1 MKIENI
7 AAVIAGE
14 LSVKPK
20 QVSATAELLD
30 GGATVPF
37 IARYRKEVTGEL
49 DETQIRTIEER
60 LTYLRNLV
68 ARQEE
73 IRNKIDG
80 QGKLTPELAA
90 ALEKATK
97 LQELEDIYLP
107 YKEKRRTRATIARE
121 KGLAPL
127 AEMLLTPKA
136 ADENRAVGEIAADYI
151 DEEKGVST
159 TDDAIAGAA
168 DIIAET
174 ISEDSGLRKL
184 LRPLLWQNA
193 VITTAI
199 DEAADDE
206 LKQTFQMYDNYS
218 EPVRTLPSHRVLAIN
233 RGEKKDALKVKL
245 EVNHEEYIQR
255 IIDKFLPSPAIHSE
269 IIKAAAADSY
279 KRLLFPALEREIR
292 GRLTEAAEAQ
302 AINVFGANLR
312 RILLAAPLRGY
323 VVMALDPGYRTGCK
337 MAVVDETG
345 HIIDHGVLYVTHSDA
360 QKKQSGEKVLS
371 LIKKHGITL
380 IAIGNGT
387 ASYETESFVAELIKE
402 NKLTLRYLIVNEAGA
417 SVYSASPLA
426 KEEMPEYDVTI
437 RGAVSLARRVQ
448 DPLAELIKIEPKA
461 IGVGQYQHDVN
472 QKELTR
478 VLDATIESAVNH
490 VGCDLNTASPSL
502 LSHIAGISSTVA
514 KNITKYRNE
523 HGAFRKRRELL
534 KVPRLGEAAFT
545 QCAGFLRIAGGEE
558 PFDNTPIHPESYPL
572 AAAIMEKL
580 NISTEEISDPA
591 QQAFLHTKITLAEPE
606 KLAQSLNAGLPT
618 VRDILDAL
626 VAPGRDVR
634 DDLPKPIT
642 RQSIVKLSDLKVG
655 TIMTGVV
662 QNVTDFGAFVDIG
675 LKKAGLIHISELSR
689 KRVKHPLDVIA
700 VGDIIEVMVTEV
712 DEKRGRIGLSK
723 KRVPESK

>member
-136 ADENRAVGEIAADYI
+136 ADENRALGEIAADYI

-193 VITTAI
+193 VITTSI

-255 IIDKFLPSPAIHSE
+255 IIDKFLPSPAIDSE

-514 KNITKYRNE
+514 KNIIKYRNE

-580 NISTEEISDPA
+580 NISTEEISDPG
-591 QQAFLHTKITLAEPE
+591 QQAFLHTKIKRAEPE

-642 RQSIVKLSDLKVG
+642 RQSIVKLSDLKAG

>member
-20 QVSATAELLD
+20 QVSATVELLD

-73 IRNKIDG
+73 IRSKIDG

-136 ADENRAVGEIAADYI
+136 ADENRALGEIAVDYI

-159 TDDAIAGAA
+159 TDYAIAGAA

-255 IIDKFLPSPAIHSE
+255 IIDKFLPSPAIDSE

-514 KNITKYRNE
+514 KNIIKYRNE

-591 QQAFLHTKITLAEPE
+591 QQAFLHTKIKLAEPE

>member
-49 DETQIRTIEER
+49 DETQIRTIGER

-193 VITTAI
+193 VITTSI

-255 IIDKFLPSPAIHSE
+255 IIDKFLPSPAIDSE

-345 HIIDHGVLYVTHSDA
+345 QIIDHGVLYVTHSDA

-387 ASYETESFVAELIKE
+387 ASYETESFVAKLIKE

-534 KVPRLGEAAFT
+534 KVPRLGEATFT

-580 NISTEEISDPA
+580 NISTEEISDPG
-591 QQAFLHTKITLAEPE
+591 QQAFLHSKIKRAEPE

-642 RQSIVKLSDLKVG
+642 RQSIVKLSDLKAG

>member
-7 AAVIAGE
+7 AAVIAAE
-14 LSVKPK
+14 LAVKPK
-20 QVSATAELLD
+20 QVSAAAELLD

-73 IRNKIDG
+73 IRTKIDG

-127 AEMLLTPKA
+127 AEMLLAPKA
-136 ADENRAVGEIAADYI
+136 SDEHRNIAEIAADFI
-151 DEEKGVST
+151 SEENGVAT
-159 TDDAIAGAA
+159 AEDALAGAG

-193 VITTAI
+193 ILSTAI
-199 DEAADDE
+199 EEDADDE

-245 EVNHEEYIQR
+245 EVNSEEYIQR
-255 IIDKFLPSPAIHSE
+255 IIDRFLPQPALDGDSIR
-269 IIKAAAADSY
+269 AAAADSY

-292 GRLTEAAEAQ
+292 SRLTEAAEAQ

-345 HIIDHGVLYVTHSDA
+345 RIVDHGVLYVTHSDA
-360 QKKQSGEKVLS
+360 QKKQSGDKVLS

-387 ASYETESFVAELIKE
+387 ASYETESFVAELIRD
-402 NKLTLRYLIVNEAGA
+402 NKLSLRYLIVNEAGA

-514 KNITKYRNE
+514 KNIKKYRDE
-523 HGAFRKRRELL
+523 HGAFKKRRELL

-545 QCAGFLRIAGGEE
+545 QCAGFLRIACGEE

-572 AAAIMEKL
+572 AAAIMDKL
-580 NISTEEISDPA
+580 NISPEEVSDPA
-591 QQAFLHTKITLAEPE
+591 QQVFLHTKIKLADPE

-626 VAPGRDVR
+626 AAPGRDVR

-642 RQSIVKLSDLKVG
+642 RQSLVKLSDLKAG

-675 LKKAGLIHISELSR
+675 LKKAGLIHISELAK

-723 KRVPESK
+723 KRVPEAK

>member
-14 LSVKPK
+14 LRVKPK

-255 IIDKFLPSPAIHSE
+255 IIDKFLPSPAIDSE

-514 KNITKYRNE
+514 KNIIKYRNE

-558 PFDNTPIHPESYPL
+558 PFDHTPIHPESYPL

-580 NISTEEISDPA
+580 NISTEEISDPG
-591 QQAFLHTKITLAEPE
+591 QQAFLHTKIKRAEPE

-642 RQSIVKLSDLKVG
+642 RQSIVKLSDLKAG

-712 DEKRGRIGLSK
+712 DEKRSRIGLSK

>member
-73 IRNKIDG
+73 IRSKIDG

-255 IIDKFLPSPAIHSE
+255 IIDKFLPSPAIDSE

-312 RILLAAPLRGY
+312 RIILAAPLRGY

-345 HIIDHGVLYVTHSDA
+345 HITDHGVLYVTHSDA

-514 KNITKYRNE
+514 KNIIKYRNE

-580 NISTEEISDPA
+580 NISTEEISDPG
-591 QQAFLHTKITLAEPE
+591 QQAFLHTKIKRAEPE

-642 RQSIVKLSDLKVG
+642 RQSIVKLSDLKAG

-700 VGDIIEVMVTEV
+700 VGDIIEVIVTEV

>member
-1 MKIENI
+1 
-7 AAVIAGE
+7 
-14 LSVKPK
+14 
-20 QVSATAELLD
+20 
-30 GGATVPF
+30 
-37 IARYRKEVTGEL
+37 
-49 DETQIRTIEER
+49 
-60 LTYLRNLV
+60 
-68 ARQEE
+68 
-73 IRNKIDG
+73 
-80 QGKLTPELAA
+80 
-90 ALEKATK
+90 
-97 LQELEDIYLP
+97 
-107 YKEKRRTRATIARE
+107 
-121 KGLAPL
+121 
-127 AEMLLTPKA
+127 
-136 ADENRAVGEIAADYI
+136 
-151 DEEKGVST
+151 
-159 TDDAIAGAA
+159 
-168 DIIAET
+168 
-174 ISEDSGLRKL
+174 
-184 LRPLLWQNA
+184 
-193 VITTAI
+193 
-199 DEAADDE
+199 
-206 LKQTFQMYDNYS
+206 MYDNYS

-255 IIDKFLPSPAIHSE
+255 IIDKFLPSPAIDSE

-426 KEEMPEYDVTI
+426 KEEMPEYDVPI

-534 KVPRLGEAAFT
+534 KVPRLGEATFT

-580 NISTEEISDPA
+580 NISAEEISDPS
-591 QQAFLHTKITLAEPE
+591 QQAFLHTKIKRAEPE

-642 RQSIVKLSDLKVG
+642 RQSIVKLSDLKAG

-675 LKKAGLIHISELSR
+675 LKKAGLIHISELSK
-689 KRVKHPLDVIA
+689 KRVKHPLDVIS

>member
-7 AAVIAGE
+7 AAVIASE
-14 LSVKPK
+14 LRVKPK

-174 ISEDSGLRKL
+174 ISEDSRLRKL

-199 DEAADDE
+199 DEAAADE

-255 IIDKFLPSPAIHSE
+255 IIDKFLPSPAIDSE

-514 KNITKYRNE
+514 KNIIKYRNE

-534 KVPRLGEAAFT
+534 KVPRLGEATFT

-580 NISTEEISDPA
+580 NISTEEISDPG
-591 QQAFLHTKITLAEPE
+591 QQAFLHTKIKRADPE

-642 RQSIVKLSDLKVG
+642 RQSIVKLSDLKAG

>member
-20 QVSATAELLD
+20 QVSATVELLD

-136 ADENRAVGEIAADYI
+136 ADENKAVGEIAADYI
-151 DEEKGVST
+151 DEEKGVSS

-255 IIDKFLPSPAIHSE
+255 IIDKFLPSPAIDSE

-345 HIIDHGVLYVTHSDA
+345 HIIDHGVLYVTHSDV

-371 LIKKHGITL
+371 LIKKHDITL

-387 ASYETESFVAELIKE
+387 ANYETESFVAELIKE

-534 KVPRLGEAAFT
+534 KVPRLGEATFT

-580 NISTEEISDPA
+580 NISTEEISDPS
-591 QQAFLHTKITLAEPE
+591 QQAFLHTKIKRAEPE

-642 RQSIVKLSDLKVG
+642 RQSIVKLSDLKAG

>member
-7 AAVIAGE
+7 ATVIAGE

-20 QVSATAELLD
+20 QISATAELLD

-255 IIDKFLPSPAIHSE
+255 IIDKFLPSPAIDSE

-292 GRLTEAAEAQ
+292 GRLMEAAEAQ

-514 KNITKYRNE
+514 KNIIKYRNE

-534 KVPRLGEAAFT
+534 KVPRLGEATFT

-580 NISTEEISDPA
+580 NISTEEISDPG
-591 QQAFLHTKITLAEPE
+591 QQAFLHTKIKRAEPE

-642 RQSIVKLSDLKVG
+642 RQSIVKLSDLKAG

>member
-255 IIDKFLPSPAIHSE
+255 IIDKFLPSPAIDSE

-514 KNITKYRNE
+514 KNIIKYRNE

-534 KVPRLGEAAFT
+534 KVPRLGEATFT

-580 NISTEEISDPA
+580 NISTEEISDPG
-591 QQAFLHTKITLAEPE
+591 QQAFLHTKIKRAEPE

-642 RQSIVKLSDLKVG
+642 RQSIVKLSDLKAG

>member
-30 GGATVPF
+30 GGSTVPF

-255 IIDKFLPSPAIHSE
+255 IIDKFLPSPAIDSE

-514 KNITKYRNE
+514 KNIIKYRNE

-534 KVPRLGEAAFT
+534 KVPRLGEATFT
-545 QCAGFLRIAGGEE
+545 QCAGFLRITGGEE

-580 NISTEEISDPA
+580 NISTEEISDPG
-591 QQAFLHTKITLAEPE
+591 QQAFLHTKIKRAEPE

-642 RQSIVKLSDLKVG
+642 RQSIVKLSDLKAG

-700 VGDIIEVMVTEV
+700 VGDIIEVIVTEV

>member
-1 MKIENI
+1 MN
-7 AAVIAGE
+7 
-14 LSVKPK
+14 S
-20 QVSATAELLD
+20 T
-30 GGATVPF
+30 
-37 IARYRKEVTGEL
+37 
-49 DETQIRTIEER
+49 
-60 LTYLRNLV
+60 
-68 ARQEE
+68 
-73 IRNKIDG
+73 
-80 QGKLTPELAA
+80 
-90 ALEKATK
+90 
-97 LQELEDIYLP
+97 ELEDIYLP

-136 ADENRAVGEIAADYI
+136 ADENRALGEIAADYI

-255 IIDKFLPSPAIHSE
+255 IIDKFLPSPAIDSE

-580 NISTEEISDPA
+580 NISTEEISDPG
-591 QQAFLHTKITLAEPE
+591 QQAFLHTKIKLAEPE

-642 RQSIVKLSDLKVG
+642 RQSIVKLSDLKAG

>member
-1 MKIENI
+1 MKIDNI
-7 AAVIAGE
+7 PAVIAEE
-14 LSVKPK
+14 LAIKSR
-20 QVSATAELLD
+20 QVTAAAELLD
-30 GGATVPF
+30 GGATIPF
-37 IARYRKEVTGEL
+37 IARYRKEATGEL
-49 DETQIRTIEER
+49 DETQIRAIEER
-60 LTYLRNLV
+60 LSYLRNLV

-73 IRNKIDG
+73 IRSKIESL
-80 QGKLTPELAA
+80 GKLTPEIAA
-90 ALEKATK
+90 ALEKAAK

-107 YKEKRRTRATIARE
+107 YKEKRRTRATVARE

-127 AEMLLTPKA
+127 AEILLAPRTPA
-136 ADENRAVGEIAADYI
+136 ENRTIDQIAADYI
-151 DEEKGVST
+151 NEENGVASIA
-159 TDDAIAGAA
+159 DALAGAA

-174 ISEDSGLRKL
+174 ISEDAGLRKL
-184 LRPLLWQNA
+184 FRPILWQSA
-193 VITTAI
+193 ILLTAI
-199 DEAADDE
+199 EDDAEEE
-206 LKQTFQMYDNYS
+206 LKQTFEMYSDYR

-233 RGEKKDALKVKL
+233 RGEKKGVLKVKL
-245 EVNHEEYIQR
+245 EVDSEEYIQR
-255 IIDKFLPSPAIHSE
+255 IVHRFLPSPAVDSE
-269 IIKAAAADSY
+269 IIKTAAADSY

-292 GRLTEAAEAQ
+292 NRLTESAEAQ
-302 AINVFGANLR
+302 AIKVFGANLR
-312 RILLAAPLRGY
+312 RILLAPPLRGY

-337 MAVVDETG
+337 LAVVDETG
-345 HIIDHGVLYVTHSDA
+345 RIMDHGVLYITHSDA
-360 QKKQSGEKVLS
+360 QKKESAGKALA
-371 LIKKHGITL
+371 LIKKHGVSL

-387 ASYETESFVAELIKE
+387 ASYETESFVADLIK
-402 NKLTLRYLIVNEAGA
+402 NNSLSLCYLIVNEAGA

-502 LSHIAGISSTVA
+502 LSHIAGISGTVA

-523 HGAFRKRRELL
+523 HGAFKQRRQLL

-545 QCAGFLRIAGGEE
+545 QCAGFLRIVHGEE
-558 PFDNTPIHPESYPL
+558 PFDNTSIHPESYPL

-580 NISTEEISDPA
+580 NISPEEISDRS
-591 QQAFLHTKITLAEPE
+591 QQVFLQAKLKLADPE
-606 KLAQSLNAGLPT
+606 KLASSLNAGLPT
-618 VRDILDAL
+618 VRDILAAL
-626 VAPGRDVR
+626 AAPGRDVR

-642 RQSIVKLSDLKVG
+642 RQSLVKLSDLKTG
-655 TIMTGVV
+655 AIMTGVV

-675 LKKAGLIHISELSR
+675 LKKAGLIHISELAR
-689 KRVKHPLDVIA
+689 NRVKHPLDVIA
-700 VGDIIEVMVTEV
+700 VGDIVEVMVTEV
-712 DEKRGRIGLSK
+712 DEKRGRIGLSR

>member
-49 DETQIRTIEER
+49 DETQIRTIGER

-136 ADENRAVGEIAADYI
+136 ADENRALGEIAADYI

-255 IIDKFLPSPAIHSE
+255 IIDKFLPSPAIDSE

-534 KVPRLGEAAFT
+534 KVPRLGEATFT

-580 NISTEEISDPA
+580 NISTEEISDPS
-591 QQAFLHTKITLAEPE
+591 QQAFLHTKIKRAEPE

-642 RQSIVKLSDLKVG
+642 RQSIVKLSDLKAG

>member
-193 VITTAI
+193 VITTSI

-255 IIDKFLPSPAIHSE
+255 IIDKFLPSPAIDSE

-534 KVPRLGEAAFT
+534 KVPRLGEATFT

-580 NISTEEISDPA
+580 NISTEEISDPG
-591 QQAFLHTKITLAEPE
+591 QQAFLHTKIKRAEPE

-642 RQSIVKLSDLKVG
+642 RQSIVKLSDLKAG

>member
-73 IRNKIDG
+73 IRSKIDG

-255 IIDKFLPSPAIHSE
+255 IIDKFLPSPAIDSE

-514 KNITKYRNE
+514 KNIIKYRNE

-534 KVPRLGEAAFT
+534 KVPRLGEATFT

-580 NISTEEISDPA
+580 NISTEEISDPG
-591 QQAFLHTKITLAEPE
+591 QQSFLHSKIKRAEPE

-642 RQSIVKLSDLKVG
+642 RQSLVKLSDLKAG

-689 KRVKHPLDVIA
+689 KRVKRPLDVIA

>member
-151 DEEKGVST
+151 DEEKGVSS

-255 IIDKFLPSPAIHSE
+255 IIDKFLPSPAIDSE

-360 QKKQSGEKVLS
+360 KKKQSGEKVLS

-534 KVPRLGEAAFT
+534 KVPRLGEATFT

-580 NISTEEISDPA
+580 NISTEEISDPS
-591 QQAFLHTKITLAEPE
+591 QQAFLHTKIKRAEPE

-642 RQSIVKLSDLKVG
+642 RQSIVKLSDLKAG

>member
-20 QVSATAELLD
+20 QISATAELLD

-193 VITTAI
+193 VITTSI
-199 DEAADDE
+199 DESADDE

-255 IIDKFLPSPAIHSE
+255 IIDKFLPSPAIDSE

-292 GRLTEAAEAQ
+292 SRLTEAAEAQ

-502 LSHIAGISSTVA
+502 LSHIAGISITVA
-514 KNITKYRNE
+514 KNIIKYRNE

-580 NISTEEISDPA
+580 NISTEEISDPD
-591 QQAFLHTKITLAEPE
+591 QQVFLHTKIKRAEPE

-642 RQSIVKLSDLKVG
+642 RQSIVKLSDLKAG

>member
-193 VITTAI
+193 VITTSI

-255 IIDKFLPSPAIHSE
+255 IIDKFLPRPAIDSE

-448 DPLAELIKIEPKA
+448 DPLAELIKIEP
-461 IGVGQYQHDVN
+461 VSV
-472 QKELTR
+472 
-478 VLDATIESAVNH
+478 
-490 VGCDLNTASPSL
+490 
-502 LSHIAGISSTVA
+502 STSTMS
-514 KNITKYRNE
+514 IRRN
-523 HGAFRKRRELL
+523 
-534 KVPRLGEAAFT
+534 
-545 QCAGFLRIAGGEE
+545 
-558 PFDNTPIHPESYPL
+558 
-572 AAAIMEKL
+572 
-580 NISTEEISDPA
+580 
-591 QQAFLHTKITLAEPE
+591 
-606 KLAQSLNAGLPT
+606 
-618 VRDILDAL
+618 
-626 VAPGRDVR
+626 
-634 DDLPKPIT
+634 
-642 RQSIVKLSDLKVG
+642 
-655 TIMTGVV
+655 
-662 QNVTDFGAFVDIG
+662 
-675 LKKAGLIHISELSR
+675 
-689 KRVKHPLDVIA
+689 
-700 VGDIIEVMVTEV
+700 
-712 DEKRGRIGLSK
+712 
-723 KRVPESK
+723 

>member
-136 ADENRAVGEIAADYI
+136 ADENRALGEIAADYI

-255 IIDKFLPSPAIHSE
+255 IIDKFLPSPAIDSE

-580 NISTEEISDPA
+580 NISTEEISDPG
-591 QQAFLHTKITLAEPE
+591 QQAFLHTKIKLAEPE

-642 RQSIVKLSDLKVG
+642 RQSIVKLSDLKAG

>member
-80 QGKLTPELAA
+80 QGKLTPDLAA

-136 ADENRAVGEIAADYI
+136 ADENRALGEIAADYI

-193 VITTAI
+193 VITTSI

-255 IIDKFLPSPAIHSE
+255 IIDKFLPSPAIDSE

-514 KNITKYRNE
+514 KNIIKYRNE

-580 NISTEEISDPA
+580 NISSEEISDPS
-591 QQAFLHTKITLAEPE
+591 QQAFLHAKIKLAEPE

-642 RQSIVKLSDLKVG
+642 RQSIVKLSDLKAG

>member
-7 AAVIAGE
+7 SAVIAGE
-14 LSVKPK
+14 LGVKPK

-73 IRNKIDG
+73 IRSKIDG

-127 AEMLLTPKA
+127 AEMLLAPKSP
-136 ADENRAVGEIAADYI
+136 DENRTIAEIAADFI
-151 DEEKGVST
+151 DQEKGVST
-159 TDDAIAGAA
+159 AEDAIAGAG

-193 VITTAI
+193 IITTTLEEDA
-199 DEAADDE
+199 EDE
-206 LKQTFQMYDNYS
+206 LKQTFQMYENYT

-245 EVNHEEYIQR
+245 EVNSKEYIQR
-255 IIDKFLPSPAIHSE
+255 IIDKFLPSPAIDSE

-292 GRLTEAAEAQ
+292 SRLTEAAEAQ

-345 HIIDHGVLYVTHSDA
+345 RIIDHGVLYVTHSDA
-360 QKKQSGEKVLS
+360 QKKQSGDKVLS

-387 ASYETESFVAELIKE
+387 ASYETESFVAELIKD
-402 NKLTLRYLIVNEAGA
+402 NNLTLRYLIVNEAGA

-523 HGAFRKRRELL
+523 HGAFKKRRELL

-572 AAAIMEKL
+572 AAAIMDKL
-580 NISTEEISDPA
+580 NISPAEISDPG
-591 QQAFLHTKITLAEPE
+591 QQVFLHTKIKLADPE

-626 VAPGRDVR
+626 AAPGRDVR

-642 RQSIVKLSDLKVG
+642 RQSIVKLSDLKAG

-675 LKKAGLIHISELSR
+675 LKKAGLIHISELAK

-723 KRVPESK
+723 KRVPEAK